1 MKIWAVILI
10 TLLVLPLSAYAY
22 VGPGMGV
29 GVIGAIIGIF
39 AAIVLSIVGLV
50 WFPLKR
56 AFGGAS
62 KKESE
67 EKKEEPKE

>member
-1 MKIWAVILI
+1 MKTWIVISI
-10 TLLVLPLSAYAY
+10 TLLLLPLSAQAY
-22 VGPGMGV
+22 VGPGIGV

-62 KKESE
+62 KKEDEEEQE
-67 EKKEEPKE
+67 EKDA